1 MRGFPIH
8 DSEGL
13 RLLGLPNFGDPAVKE
28 RSKAP
33 WKPAGQ
39 DATAKALI
47 FVQWADLEAPF
58 Y

>member
-1 MRGFPIH
+1 MGIPCTCEAIGF
-8 DSEGL
+8 
-13 RLLGLPNFGDPAVKE
+13 PNFGDPTVKE